1 MWKAGALARAF
12 LSRPRASLS
21 SRWSA
26 TSNPDAIVGVSRQGL
41 ATFTSDSSTEEDH
54 SHANV
59 VSISPQA
66 EEEVVIAI
74 GGNVG
79 DRVQNFNRAL
89 EMLRTAGIRVTGHA
103 SLYESAAAYI
113 TDQPSFLNSAVKA
126 RTRLDPHSLLRELK
140 RIESELGRIQ
150 GGVRYGPR
158 PIDLDILYYGAIT
171 VTTESLEIPHP
182 RIAERPFVLA
192 PLVDLL
198 DPETVEV
205 SPGSWTK
212 HPSVEGGAIQNA
224 WKGTFGGETCVGKE
238 GLKRVLPLGRTLWD
252 WSQRTHVMGILNIT
266 PDSFSDGGSFLG
278 VDSAVEQVRKMVS
291 EGADFIDLGAQSTRP
306 GARRLTTEEEMDR
319 LLPVLDA
326 LAKSPGLDGV
336 CLSVDTFDSRVAAEA
351 VSRGVHIVND
361 VSGGTLDPAMWNT
374 VAKLGVPY
382 ICMHMR
388 GDPLTM
394 QNKLN
399 TQYSNVCSD
408 VAAELA
414 SSIKL
419 AELAGIPSWRLITDP
434 GLGFAKTVEQN
445 VELIRHLPAFRE
457 QLSWRNKAASNA
469 PLLMGPSRKGF
480 LGKLCG
486 IPKAEDRDFATA
498 AAVAIA
504 ISGGA
509 NIIRAHNDP
518 LTESD
523 SMDNSC
529 KPLAAQGRS
538 RQDLGT
544 RGMDMT
550 STLPSPETDI
560 RSLSEETVQGYIL
573 PSQCPGKSNRRA
585 VFIFPNPEFLV
596 LLDDMPHGRSHLIFP
611 TALTHLLLSFSL
623 YPRGTCGTVELAYE
637 TPRGRNLFELDER
650 VDTGT
655 HDKVNVSTGDGSC
668 PDRHV
673 KALDGRS

>member
-1 MWKAGALARAF
+1 MWKTAALARAF
-12 LSRPRASLS
+12 LLRPRASLS

-26 TSNPDAIVGVSRQGL
+26 TSNPDGIVGVSQQGL
-41 ATFTSDSSTEEDH
+41 ATFKSGSFTEED

-59 VSISPQA
+59 GSISPQA

-158 PIDLDILYYGAIT
+158 PIDLDILYYGAVT

-205 SPGSWTK
+205 NPGSWTK
-212 HPSVEGGAIQNA
+212 HPSVEGGSIQNA
-224 WKGTFGGETCVGKE
+224 WKVTFGGETCVGKE
-238 GLKRVLPLGRTLWD
+238 GLKRVLPLGKTLWD
-252 WSQRTHVMGILNIT
+252 WSQRTHIMGILNIT

-306 GARRLTTEEEMDR
+306 GARRLTTAEELDR

-326 LAKSPGLDGV
+326 LAKAPGLDGV
-336 CLSVDTFDSRVAAEA
+336 CLSVDTFDARVADEA

-361 VSGGTLDPAMWNT
+361 VSGGTLDPEMWNT

-388 GDPLTM
+388 GNPLTM

-414 SSIKL
+414 SSIKS

-445 VELIRHLPAFRE
+445 VDLIRQLPAFRE

-469 PLLMGPSRKGF
+469 PILIGPSRKGF

-509 NIIRAHNDP
+509 NIIRAHNVR
-518 LTESD
+518 
-523 SMDNSC
+523 
-529 KPLAAQGRS
+529 AAH
-538 RQDLGT
+538 DAIKFA
-544 RGMDMT
+544 DAVYKVT
-550 STLPSPETDI
+550 S
-560 RSLSEETVQGYIL
+560 
-573 PSQCPGKSNRRA
+573 
-585 VFIFPNPEFLV
+585 
-596 LLDDMPHGRSHLIFP
+596 
-611 TALTHLLLSFSL
+611 
-623 YPRGTCGTVELAYE
+623 
-637 TPRGRNLFELDER
+637 
-650 VDTGT
+650 
-655 HDKVNVSTGDGSC
+655 
-668 PDRHV
+668 
-673 KALDGRS
+673 

>member
-1 MWKAGALARAF
+1 MH
-12 LSRPRASLS
+12 SPS
-21 SRWSA
+21 S
-26 TSNPDAIVGVSRQGL
+26 QGL

-66 EEEVVIAI
+66 EEEVVIAV

-361 VSGGTLDPAMWNT
+361 VSGG
-374 VAKLGVPY
+374 
-382 ICMHMR
+382 
-388 GDPLTM
+388 
-394 QNKLN
+394 
-399 TQYSNVCSD
+399 
-408 VAAELA
+408 
-414 SSIKL
+414 
-419 AELAGIPSWRLITDP
+419 
-434 GLGFAKTVEQN
+434 
-445 VELIRHLPAFRE
+445 
-457 QLSWRNKAASNA
+457 
-469 PLLMGPSRKGF
+469 
-480 LGKLCG
+480 
-486 IPKAEDRDFATA
+486 
-498 AAVAIA
+498 
-504 ISGGA
+504 
-509 NIIRAHNDP
+509 
-518 LTESD
+518 
-523 SMDNSC
+523 
-529 KPLAAQGRS
+529 
-538 RQDLGT
+538 
-544 RGMDMT
+544 
-550 STLPSPETDI
+550 
-560 RSLSEETVQGYIL
+560 
-573 PSQCPGKSNRRA
+573 
-585 VFIFPNPEFLV
+585 
-596 LLDDMPHGRSHLIFP
+596 
-611 TALTHLLLSFSL
+611 
-623 YPRGTCGTVELAYE
+623 
-637 TPRGRNLFELDER
+637 
-650 VDTGT
+650 
-655 HDKVNVSTGDGSC
+655 
-668 PDRHV
+668 
-673 KALDGRS
+673 